1 MRGVKHGNGGS
12 KAQTKKY
19 RDFKEKVRIVQKYEK
34 NYYIEDINGWLML
47 IRRN

>member
-1 MRGVKHGNGGS
+1 MEMGVL

-47 IRRN
+47 IRRR